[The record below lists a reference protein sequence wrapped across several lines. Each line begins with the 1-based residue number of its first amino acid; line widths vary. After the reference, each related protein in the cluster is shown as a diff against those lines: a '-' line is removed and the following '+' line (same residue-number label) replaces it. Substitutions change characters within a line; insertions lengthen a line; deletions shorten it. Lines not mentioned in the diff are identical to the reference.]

1 VTGYCRLSLLFLVE
15 FVGTTR
21 ATHMLF
27 GLRHLSL
34 VCVGSII
41 TLAPVPAY
49 PLIELGFVTA
59 AGPIDYTE
67 RCEVKLVEVAEGKFM
82 N

>member
-1 VTGYCRLSLLFLVE
+1 
-15 FVGTTR
+15 
-21 ATHMLF
+21 MLF

-34 VCVGSII
+34 VCVCVGSII

-49 PLIELGFVTA
+49 PLIELGFLTA

-67 RCEVKLVEVAEGKFM
+67 GCEMKLVEAAEGKFM